1 MLELHYSGDSSCMF
15 VNGKEVFKFKANSKS
30 VNFLTQF
37 CLGSISNRF
46 GATESRQVS
55 WRGNVRNFSVDYSVI
70 DKSDILNID
79 KNLTVKKNI
88 K

>member
-1 MLELHYSGDSSCMF
+1 MF

-30 VNFLTQF
+30 VNFVTQF

-46 GATESRQVS
+46 GATESRQVYL
-55 WRGNVRNFSVDYSVI
+55 RGNVRDFSVDYSVI